1 MSASGSDPCRRLGA
15 LAVTLAAAAASLV
28 ATTVHGSMPYNAL
41 TVPGERELQTMAW
54 APESWRFFT
63 RDPQEENVLPFV
75 LEIGGFQP
83 ATPRRISSSY
93 VFGIDRAGR
102 THSMEVAMLVEGFPK
117 SSFHACDDAP
127 AECLARTTRII
138 RTRNRTPSP
147 TLCGAVG
154 VVLQKPVPWAW
165 ARSGKTI
172 TMPSRVV
179 RLEVS
184 C

>member
-1 MSASGSDPCRRLGA
+1 MSTPDRQTLRRLGA
-15 LAVTLAAAAASLV
+15 LAVALAAVAASLV
-28 ATTVHGSMPYNAL
+28 AVTVHGSMPYNAMSI
-41 TVPGERELQTMAW
+41 PGERELQTMAW

-63 RDPQEENVLPFV
+63 RDPQEENLLPYV
-75 LEIGGFQP
+75 LEGDGFRL
-83 ATPRRISSSY
+83 ATPARGTTTY
-93 VFGIDRAGR
+93 AFGIDRAGR
-102 THSMEVAMLVEGFPK
+102 THGMEVAMLIEGFPK

-138 RTRNRTPSP
+138 RTKNRNPSP
-147 TLCGAVG
+147 TLCGSVG

-165 ARSGKTI
+165 ARSGKDI

-179 RLEVS
+179 RLEVT